1 MSDAAVTRARDIL
14 SESSVIEGAQLR
26 LTCGQLARPD
36 YVAVNKA
43 LEAMGGKW
51 NRKAA
56 AHVFESDPTDVV
68 SAFINGGTLAKPART
83 AEGYVPTPA
92 PLAAAIVAEH
102 SNVPALDAGSGVL
115 EPSAGDGAFV
125 SAILAANA
133 FVAVVAVEPNLGRLA
148 KVEELHRVRRV
159 HGTIEDFAAKTGEQ
173 FDAVVMN
180 PPFAVPGQPSIWI
193 DHVRLAFGLLAPGGR
208 LVAIVPSGLVHRLDR
223 RHREMRE
230 FVESHGGYEQLPDDA
245 FKASGTGVRTVVVW
259 LDRDGGVS

>member
-1 MSDAAVTRARDIL
+1 MSDPTIRARDIL
-14 SESSVIEGAQLR
+14 SESSEIDGVQLR

-56 AHVFESDPTDVV
+56 AHVFEFDPTDVV
-68 SAFINGGTLAKPART
+68 SAFINGGPLAKPART
-83 AEGYVPTPA
+83 AEGYVPTPP
-92 PLAAAIVAEH
+92 PLAAEIVAEY
-102 SNVPALDAGSGVL
+102 SNVPALGAGASVL

-133 FVAVVAVEPNLGRLA
+133 YVAVVAVEPNLSRLS
-148 KVEELHRVRRV
+148 KVEDLHRVRRV
-159 HGTIEDFAAKTGEQ
+159 HGAFEDFAAQTGGR

-193 DHVRLAFGLLAPGGR
+193 DHVRLAFDLLAPNGR
-208 LVAIVPSGLVHRLDR
+208 LAAIVPSGLMHRQDR

-230 FVESHGGYEQLPDDA
+230 FVETHGGYEQLPDDA

-259 LDRDGGVS
+259 LDRADDAS